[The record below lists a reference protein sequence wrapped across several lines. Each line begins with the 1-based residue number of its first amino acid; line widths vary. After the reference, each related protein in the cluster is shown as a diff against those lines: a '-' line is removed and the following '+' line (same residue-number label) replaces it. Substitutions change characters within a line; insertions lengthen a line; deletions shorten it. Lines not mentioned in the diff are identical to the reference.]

1 MSAKERFR
9 CTKNVLKIYSSLH
22 CYHCFRVY
30 TTGAEQGILSSVEQ
44 VIGKMKNHETA
55 RISVKSRYGYGGAGN
70 TAFNIPKDADLVY
83 EVRVN
88 NFTKVI

>member
-1 MSAKERFR
+1 MLLY
-9 CTKNVLKIYSSLH
+9 NI
-22 CYHCFRVY
+22 CFPLPS
-30 TTGAEQGILSSVEQ
+30 TGAEQGILSSVEQ

-55 RISVKSRYGYGGAGN
+55 RITVKSRYGYGEEGN
-70 TAFNIPKDADLVY
+70 AAFDIPKGADLVY